1 MQEFRRGRH
10 SVSLLTVHLVCVTKY
25 RRRIFDGAALNWLAG
40 HFREVCETMDC
51 RLIASD
57 GETDHVHMLVEYP
70 PKVSVSALVNIL
82 KGTSSR
88 MLRRHGQI
96 LLAAITRAP
105 SGRTRTSPLR
115 RAAQSLKPSSAMSR
129 RKGAR
134 LPPRPEGRGFRR
146 GNYDENVLC

>member
-70 PKVSVSALVNIL
+70 PKVSVSAFVNIL
-82 KGTSSR
+82 NGTSSR
-88 MLRRHGQI
+88 MLETGTARYC
-96 LLAAITRAP
+96 
-105 SGRTRTSPLR
+105 SPLLQGHPLVALVLGRFDGR
-115 RAAQSLKPSSAMSR
+115 R
-129 RKGAR
+129 
-134 LPPRPEGRGFRR
+134 
-146 GNYDENVLC
+146 DT